1 MIRIVVSSTVENT
14 IHISCI
20 QLISSQMLVV
30 VTSAD
35 VL

>member
-1 MIRIVVSSTVENT
+1 MIRIVVSTMVENT

-30 VTSAD
+30 VNNAD
-35 VL
+35 VT